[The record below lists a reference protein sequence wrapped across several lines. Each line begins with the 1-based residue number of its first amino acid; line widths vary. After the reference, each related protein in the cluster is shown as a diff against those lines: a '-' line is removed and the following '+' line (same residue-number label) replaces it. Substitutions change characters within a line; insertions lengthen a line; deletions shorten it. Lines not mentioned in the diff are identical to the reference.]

1 MCDLLDASQIRVS
14 SEISNAP
21 FILNLDCDMY
31 VNNADG
37 IRETLCFFMDEK
49 RGQEIA
55 FVQFPQNYENITKN
69 DIYANVCCTTNKV
82 CIKQYLY
89 TSFQH

>member
-1 MCDLLDASQIRVS
+1 
-14 SEISNAP
+14 
-21 FILNLDCDMY
+21 MY

-89 TSFQH
+89 TSFQHQRQERIYFEARWGIDPSTLDKENFMCNI